1 MNIVCVP
8 KKVQAAT
15 DEEIKQLIIAQ
26 SLQRYNQEPK
36 PLQVETVTNLLCGRN
51 TFLLAATGFGK
62 SRITKMLLE
71 MHSKNQ
77 HGKIMGVVV
86 VLNPLDT
93 LGNNQVEEKVAAG
106 FTAIKMTKVN
116 FTVQACTKIQDGAYN
131 FVYLSPEI
139 FLDNQAF
146 SDVYFSPTFQSI
158 LACVVVDEAQ
168 MIYSWGMVEGGQ
180 KKLKTLVKHQDT
192 GTFRPHYGKLGI
204 QLLTTNKA
212 PLLLMS
218 ATCRPPAIEAIKKN
232 LKLLDT
238 HIDIL

>member
-1 MNIVCVP
+1 MNIDCVP

-106 FTAIKMTKVN
+106 FTAINMTKVN
-116 FTVQACTKIQDGAYN
+116 FTFQACTKIQDGAYN

-139 FLDNQAF
+139 FLTTRL
-146 SDVYFSPTFQSI
+146 SVMYTS
-158 LACVVVDEAQ
+158 
-168 MIYSWGMVEGGQ
+168 
-180 KKLKTLVKHQDT
+180 HQL
-192 GTFRPHYGKLGI
+192 FKVF
-204 QLLTTNKA
+204 
-212 PLLLMS
+212 
-218 ATCRPPAIEAIKKN
+218 
-232 LKLLDT
+232 
-238 HIDIL
+238 